1 MCVANGALFIVGG
14 NWSAL
19 LWMIF
24 ACLCLYIVVLLDTH
38 LGRCHDVIKE
48 QYSYI
53 EDADEHINYLV
64 GLDMFK
70 ELKKAECWRANCERA
85 LKNMS
90 MLKTLNKGL
99 MRDNQQLRKENSY
112 LKKNTY
118 AKHTYGRTD
127 KNRTTS
133 GIK

>member
-1 MCVANGALFIVGG
+1 MKKWMKWVLAIMCVANAALYIADG

-24 ACLCLYIVVLLDTH
+24 ACLCLHNISQLNKHVENYHSIIEV
-38 LGRCHDVIKE
+38 
-48 QYSYI
+48 QNSYI

-85 LKNMS
+85 LKNMVA
-90 MLKTLNKGL
+90 LKEENKQLKILNRNLLHNQEKGV
-99 MRDNQQLRKENSY
+99 
-112 LKKNTY
+112 KKH
-118 AKHTYGRTD
+118 ARG
-127 KNRTTS
+127 NR
-133 GIK
+133 

>member
-1 MCVANGALFIVGG
+1 MKKWMKWVLAIMCVANGALFVVGG

-38 LGRCHDVIKE
+38 LGRCHDAIKE

-70 ELKKAECWRANCERA
+70 ELKKAECWRTNCERA
-85 LKNMS
+85 LKNMVA
-90 MLKTLNKGL
+90 LKEENRQLKILNRNLLHNQEKGV
-99 MRDNQQLRKENSY
+99 
-112 LKKNTY
+112 KKH
-118 AKHTYGRTD
+118 ARG
-127 KNRTTS
+127 NR
-133 GIK
+133 